1 MIAEK
6 NRRERTGGREMKAVR
21 IEKVQLRCE
30 RCPLPCG
37 RSRAEIWVQVDPRRN
52 LLVGRYTQAD
62 GREGIVGGTAETIC
76 ALGADLRR

>member
-1 MIAEK
+1 MVALISK
-6 NRRERTGGREMKAVR
+6 WPNTDRVTTHHYTYYTSK
-21 IEKVQLRCE
+21 L
-30 RCPLPCG
+30 L
-37 RSRAEIWVQVDPRRN
+37 N